1 MLGNVFNV
9 MTLINLINFIKELKM
24 RRPFFY
30 QSMMVILLTVAGLSA
45 QEAVITGTVT
55 GANNGDPL
63 PGANV
68 TIANT
73 NYGGATDING
83 NYSFSA
89 PASGETV
96 KLTVRFIGYYSQT
109 TNVVLNS
116 GNITQD
122 FVLNEDVL
130 EMDAVVV
137 TGLVDATPRVKSP
150 LSTGQVSG
158 EALERVP
165 ATSPASALY
174 GKVAGV
180 KVVQGGGQP
189 GDSPSILLRGPTSI
203 NASGRSQDPLYI
215 VDGVVIDPSVSGSPL
230 SDIPG
235 DDIESIEVVKGAAG
249 ASMYGA
255 RAANGVI
262 QIKTKRGNSLAQNQ
276 TKIRFRSE
284 FGTNDLPKTLAVNK
298 SHAYLQNSSGDFID
312 ADGNIIDPRA
322 VGRASDVFKKSD
334 GTPVSGIEF
343 YDNAYK
349 YVSTGEVG
357 DPKENLASGGFNQ
370 MRRFFNENDQNSQ
383 TVTISRNM
391 ENTNFSIGIGN
402 MNQSGVMSEISG
414 LSRQN
419 VRLNVDHQF
428 RNSLDLS
435 FTSLV
440 SQTERD
446 MIASTFGGL
455 YSITFMAPDADL
467 TKIDPSTGNL
477 YIRPDPNSVEE
488 NPLYFLRYNDRDDFR
503 RRVMSS
509 MSLRWSPI
517 EWASITGSLS
527 YDRSNQNYNSH
538 YPIGFI
544 DINGAGTNVDGRY
557 IKTTSFDQGI
567 NGDLRFMAV
576 RSFGDLTAKVTAS
589 SLYEQAKYDGF
600 DADGRDFAVGGVRN
614 LSNTAADDRYL
625 SSWQQE
631 VTGISNMAGVMLDYG
646 DKYIADFFFRKEGSS
661 LFGPDDRWHNYSR
674 FAVAYRIS
682 EEPFWFLPMFNEF
695 KLRLTSGTAGSRPRF
710 TARFETWDIS
720 GGVASKGNLGN
731 KSLIPEFQT
740 ETEMGFDA
748 TLLDRFSLSATYVSA
763 TTENQ
768 ILYVP
773 LAGYYGYGN
782 QWQNA
787 GTLDNESIEAEF
799 NAALVNSSN
808 FSWDV
813 GVTYYSQSKSVITKL
828 DIPAYRRGPFYI
840 KEGEPMGSM
849 WGAKWVTD
857 VSGLPSEATA
867 SEFDTNDDGYV
878 VWVGSGNSWKDGIS
892 KELWGTTSADGYKWG
907 IPIKELDDE
916 GSNFMKLGETLP
928 DFDLGISNT
937 LRFGGLEIYALID
950 GQVGGNIYANTNQW
964 GLRELKLGIVDQADK
979 AEGEKKPGLYYATL
993 YDVNATNSHFVEDG
1007 TFFKLR
1013 ELSVTY
1019 SLNRNQLSNILG
1031 GAISKVSVGVVGRN
1045 LITWT
1050 DYTGYDPEVGRAGD
1064 FDLGSAVIAR
1074 YDGFGYPNFRTISG
1088 VFEIEF

>member
-1 MLGNVFNV
+1 MNQTRFLS
-9 MTLINLINFIKELKM
+9 TLI
-24 RRPFFY
+24 
-30 QSMMVILLTVAGLSA
+30 VLLFAVTGLSA
-45 QEAVITGTVT
+45 QETVVSGTVT
-55 GANNGDPL
+55 GANTGDPL
-63 PGANV
+63 PGANI
-68 TIANT
+68 TITNT

-83 NYSFSA
+83 NYSFQV

-96 KLTVRFIGYYSQT
+96 ELEVRFIGYYST
-109 TNVVLNS
+109 TSNIALTS
-116 GNITQD
+116 GNVTQD
-122 FVLNEDVL
+122 FVLDEDVL
-130 EMDAVVV
+130 EMDAVVI
-137 TGLVDATPRVKSP
+137 TGLVDATPQVKSP
-150 LSTGQVSG
+150 LSTGKVSG

-203 NASGRSQDPLYI
+203 NAYGRSQDPLYI
-215 VDGVVIDPSVSGSPL
+215 IDGVVIDPSVSGSPL

-262 QIKTKRGNSLAQNQ
+262 QIRTKRGNALAQNQ

-298 SHAYLQNSSGDFID
+298 SHAYLQNSSGDFVD

-322 VGRASDVFKKSD
+322 IGRASDVFKKSD
-334 GTPVSGIEF
+334 GTSVSGIEF
-343 YDNAYK
+343 YDNEYK

-357 DPKENLASGGFNQ
+357 DPKESLSPGGYNQ
-370 MRRFFNENDQNSQ
+370 MRRFFSENDQNSQ

-391 ENTNFSIGIGN
+391 ENTNFSVGIGN

-419 VRLNVDHQF
+419 VRLNVDHKF
-428 RNSLDLS
+428 RNTLDVS
-435 FTSLV
+435 FTSLI

-509 MSLRWSPI
+509 MSLKWSPVS
-517 EWASITGSLS
+517 WANITGSLS
-527 YDRSNQNYNSH
+527 YDRSNQSYNSH

-557 IKTTSFDQGI
+557 IKTTAFDQGI
-567 NGDLRFMAV
+567 NGDVRFMAT
-576 RSFGDLTAKVTAS
+576 RTFGDLTAKLTAS

-631 VTGISNMAGVMLDYG
+631 VTGISNMGGVMLDYD

-731 KSLIPEFQT
+731 KALIPEFQT

-748 TLLDRFSLSATYVSA
+748 TLLDRFSLSATYVAA

-799 NAALVNSSN
+799 NAALVNTRS
-808 FSWDV
+808 FSWEL
-813 GVTYYSQSKSVITKL
+813 GVTYYSQMKSEITKL

-849 WGAKWVTD
+849 WGAKWVEN
-857 VSGLPSEATA
+857 VSDLPSEATA

-878 VWVGSGNSWKDGIS
+878 VWVGSGNGWKDGIS

-907 IPIKELDDE
+907 IPIKQLDDE

-928 DFDLGISNT
+928 DFDLGVSNT

-964 GLRELKLGIVDQADK
+964 GLRELKLGIVDQAGK

-993 YDVNATNSHFVEDG
+993 YDVNATNSHFVEEG

-1019 SLNRNQLSNILG
+1019 SLNRNQLGNVLG

>member
-1 MLGNVFNV
+1 MNQTRFLS
-9 MTLINLINFIKELKM
+9 TLI
-24 RRPFFY
+24 
-30 QSMMVILLTVAGLSA
+30 VLLFAVTGLSA
-45 QEAVITGTVT
+45 QETVVSGTVT
-55 GANNGDPL
+55 GANTGDPL

-68 TIANT
+68 TITNS

-83 NYSFSA
+83 NYSFQV
-89 PASGETV
+89 PASGATV
-96 KLTVRFIGYYSQT
+96 ELTVRFIGYYSQT
-109 TNVVLNS
+109 INVTLTS
-116 GNITQD
+116 GNVTQD
-122 FVLNEDVL
+122 FVLDEDVL
-130 EMDAVVV
+130 EMDAVVI
-137 TGLVDATPRVKSP
+137 TGLVDATPKVKSP

-215 VDGVVIDPSVSGSPL
+215 IDGVVIDPSVSGSPL

-262 QIKTKRGNSLAQNQ
+262 QIRTKRGNALAQNQ

-298 SHAYLQNSSGDFID
+298 SHAYLQNSSGDFVD

-322 VGRASDVFKKSD
+322 IGRASDVFKKSD
-334 GTPVSGIEF
+334 GTSVSGIEF
-343 YDNAYK
+343 YDNEYK

-357 DPKENLASGGFNQ
+357 DPKESLSPGGYNQ
-370 MRRFFNENDQNSQ
+370 MRRFFSENDQNSQ

-391 ENTNFSIGIGN
+391 ENTNFSVGIGN

-419 VRLNVDHQF
+419 VRLNVDHKF
-428 RNSLDLS
+428 RNTLDVS
-435 FTSLV
+435 FTSLI

-509 MSLRWSPI
+509 MSLKWSTVD
-517 EWASITGSLS
+517 WANITGSLS
-527 YDRSNQNYNSH
+527 YDRSNQSYNSH

-557 IKTTSFDQGI
+557 IKTTAFDQGI
-567 NGDLRFMAV
+567 NGDVRFMAT
-576 RSFGDLTAKVTAS
+576 RTFGDLTAKLTAS

-631 VTGISNMAGVMLDYG
+631 VTGISNMGGVMLDYD

-731 KSLIPEFQT
+731 KALIPEFQT

-748 TLLDRFSLSATYVSA
+748 TLLDRFSLSATYVAA

-799 NAALVNSSN
+799 NAALVNTRS
-808 FSWDV
+808 FSWEL
-813 GVTYYSQSKSVITKL
+813 GVTYYSQMKSEITKL

-849 WGAKWVTD
+849 WGAKWVEN
-857 VSGLPSEATA
+857 VSDLPSEATA

-878 VWVGSGNSWKDGIS
+878 VWVGSGNGWKDGIS

-907 IPIKELDDE
+907 IPIKQLDDE

-928 DFDLGISNT
+928 DFDLGVSNT

-964 GLRELKLGIVDQADK
+964 GLRELKLGIVDQAGK

-993 YDVNATNSHFVEDG
+993 YDVNATNSHFVEEG

-1019 SLNRNQLSNILG
+1019 SLNRNQLGNVLG

>member
-1 MLGNVFNV
+1 MNQTRFLS
-9 MTLINLINFIKELKM
+9 TLI
-24 RRPFFY
+24 
-30 QSMMVILLTVAGLSA
+30 VLLFAVTGLSA
-45 QEAVITGTVT
+45 QETVVSGTVT
-55 GANNGDPL
+55 GANTGDPL

-68 TIANT
+68 TITNS

-83 NYSFSA
+83 NYSFQV
-89 PASGETV
+89 PASGATV
-96 KLTVRFIGYYSQT
+96 ELTVRFIGYYSQT
-109 TNVVLNS
+109 INVTLTS
-116 GNITQD
+116 GNVTQD
-122 FVLNEDVL
+122 FVLDEDVL
-130 EMDAVVV
+130 EMDAVVI
-137 TGLVDATPRVKSP
+137 TGLVDATPKVKSP

-165 ATSPASALY
+165 ATSPAAALY
-174 GKVAGV
+174 GNVAGV

-215 VDGVVIDPSVSGSPL
+215 IDGVVIDPSVSGSPL

-262 QIKTKRGNSLAQNQ
+262 QIRTKRGNALAQNQ

-298 SHAYLQNSSGDFID
+298 SHAYLQNSSGDFVD

-322 VGRASDVFKKSD
+322 IGRASDVFKKSD
-334 GTPVSGIEF
+334 GTSVSGIEF
-343 YDNAYK
+343 YDNEYK

-357 DPKENLASGGFNQ
+357 DPKESLSPGGYNQ
-370 MRRFFNENDQNSQ
+370 MRRFFSENDQNSQ

-391 ENTNFSIGIGN
+391 ENTNFSVGIGN

-419 VRLNVDHQF
+419 VRLNVDHKF
-428 RNSLDLS
+428 RNTLDVS
-435 FTSLV
+435 FTSLI

-509 MSLRWSPI
+509 MSLKWSPVS
-517 EWASITGSLS
+517 WANITGSLS
-527 YDRSNQNYNSH
+527 YDRSNQSYNSH

-557 IKTTSFDQGI
+557 IKTTAFDQGI
-567 NGDLRFMAV
+567 NGDVRFMAT
-576 RSFGDLTAKVTAS
+576 RTFGDLTAKLTAS

-631 VTGISNMAGVMLDYG
+631 VTGISNMGGVMLDYD

-731 KSLIPEFQT
+731 KALIPEFQT

-748 TLLDRFSLSATYVSA
+748 TLLDRFSLSATYVAA

-799 NAALVNSSN
+799 NAALVNTRS
-808 FSWDV
+808 FSWEL
-813 GVTYYSQSKSVITKL
+813 GVTYYSQMKSEITKL

-849 WGAKWVTD
+849 WGAKWVEN
-857 VSGLPSEATA
+857 VSDLPSEATA

-878 VWVGSGNSWKDGIS
+878 VWVGSGNGWKDGIS

-907 IPIKELDDE
+907 IPIKQLDDE

-928 DFDLGISNT
+928 DFDLGVSNT

-964 GLRELKLGIVDQADK
+964 GLRELKLGIVDQAGK

-993 YDVNATNSHFVEDG
+993 YDVNATNSHFVEEG

-1019 SLNRNQLSNILG
+1019 SLNRNQLGNVLG

>member
-1 MLGNVFNV
+1 MNQTRFLS
-9 MTLINLINFIKELKM
+9 TLI
-24 RRPFFY
+24 
-30 QSMMVILLTVAGLSA
+30 VLLFAVTGLSA
-45 QEAVITGTVT
+45 QETVVSGTVT
-55 GANNGDPL
+55 GANTGDPL

-68 TIANT
+68 TITNS

-83 NYSFSA
+83 NYSFQV
-89 PASGETV
+89 PASGATV
-96 KLTVRFIGYYSQT
+96 ELTVRFIGYYSQT
-109 TNVVLNS
+109 INVTLTS
-116 GNITQD
+116 GNVTQD
-122 FVLNEDVL
+122 FVLDEDVL
-130 EMDAVVV
+130 EMDAIVI
-137 TGLVDATPRVKSP
+137 TGLVDATPKVKSP

-215 VDGVVIDPSVSGSPL
+215 IDGVVIDPSVSGSPL

-262 QIKTKRGNSLAQNQ
+262 QIRTKRGNALAQNQ

-298 SHAYLQNSSGDFID
+298 SHAYLQNSSGDFVD

-322 VGRASDVFKKSD
+322 IGRASDVFKKSD
-334 GTPVSGIEF
+334 GTSVSGIEF
-343 YDNAYK
+343 YDNEYK

-357 DPKENLASGGFNQ
+357 DPKESLSPGGYNQ
-370 MRRFFNENDQNSQ
+370 MRRFFSENDQNSQ

-391 ENTNFSIGIGN
+391 ENTNFSVGIGN

-419 VRLNVDHQF
+419 VRLNVDHKF
-428 RNSLDLS
+428 RNTLDVS
-435 FTSLV
+435 FTSLI

-509 MSLRWSPI
+509 MSLKWSPVS
-517 EWASITGSLS
+517 WANITGSLS
-527 YDRSNQNYNSH
+527 YDRSNQSYNSH

-557 IKTTSFDQGI
+557 IKTTAFDQGI
-567 NGDLRFMAV
+567 NGDVRFMAT
-576 RSFGDLTAKVTAS
+576 RTFGDLTAKLTAS

-631 VTGISNMAGVMLDYG
+631 VTGISNMGGVMLDYD

-731 KSLIPEFQT
+731 KALIPEFQT

-748 TLLDRFSLSATYVSA
+748 TLLDRFSLSATYVAA

-799 NAALVNSSN
+799 NAALVNTRS
-808 FSWDV
+808 FSWEL
-813 GVTYYSQSKSVITKL
+813 GVTYYSQMKSEITKL

-849 WGAKWVTD
+849 WGAKWVEN
-857 VSGLPSEATA
+857 VSDLPSEATA

-878 VWVGSGNSWKDGIS
+878 VWVGSGNGWKDGIS

-907 IPIKELDDE
+907 IPIKQLDDE

-928 DFDLGISNT
+928 DFDLGVSNT

-964 GLRELKLGIVDQADK
+964 GLRELKLGIVDQAGK

-993 YDVNATNSHFVEDG
+993 YDVNATNSHFVEEG

-1019 SLNRNQLSNILG
+1019 SLNRNQLGNVLG

>member
-1 MLGNVFNV
+1 MKQTRLLS
-9 MTLINLINFIKELKM
+9 TLI
-24 RRPFFY
+24 
-30 QSMMVILLTVAGLSA
+30 VLLFAVTGLSA
-45 QEAVITGTVT
+45 QETVVSGTVT
-55 GANNGDPL
+55 GANTGDPL

-68 TIANT
+68 TITNS

-83 NYSFSA
+83 NYSFQV
-89 PASGETV
+89 PASGATV
-96 KLTVRFIGYYSQT
+96 ELTVRFIGYYSQT
-109 TNVVLNS
+109 INVTLTS
-116 GNITQD
+116 GNVTQD
-122 FVLNEDVL
+122 FVLDEDVL
-130 EMDAVVV
+130 EMDAVVI
-137 TGLVDATPRVKSP
+137 TGLVDATPKVKSP

-215 VDGVVIDPSVSGSPL
+215 IDGVVIDPSVSGSPL

-262 QIKTKRGNSLAQNQ
+262 QIRTKRGNALAQNQ

-298 SHAYLQNSSGDFID
+298 SHAYLQNSSGDFVD

-322 VGRASDVFKKSD
+322 IGRASDVFKKSD
-334 GTPVSGIEF
+334 GTSVSGIEF
-343 YDNAYK
+343 YDNEYK

-357 DPKENLASGGFNQ
+357 DPKESLSPGGYNQ
-370 MRRFFNENDQNSQ
+370 MRRFFSENDQNSQ

-391 ENTNFSIGIGN
+391 ENTNFSVGIGN

-419 VRLNVDHQF
+419 VRLNVDHKF
-428 RNSLDLS
+428 RNTLDVA
-435 FTSLV
+435 FTSLI

-509 MSLRWSPI
+509 MSLKWSPVS
-517 EWASITGSLS
+517 WANITGSLS
-527 YDRSNQNYNSH
+527 YDRSNQSYNSH

-557 IKTTSFDQGI
+557 IKTTAFDQGI
-567 NGDLRFMAV
+567 NGDVRFMAT
-576 RSFGDLTAKVTAS
+576 RTFGDLTAKLTAS

-631 VTGISNMAGVMLDYG
+631 VTGISNMGGVMLDYD

-661 LFGPDDRWHNYSR
+661 LFGPDDRWHNYRR

-720 GGVASKGNLGN
+720 GGVASKGNLGY
-731 KSLIPEFQT
+731 KALIPEFQT

-748 TLLDRFSLSATYVSA
+748 TLLDRFSLSATYVAA

-799 NAALVNSSN
+799 NAALVNTRS
-808 FSWDV
+808 FSWEL
-813 GVTYYSQSKSVITKL
+813 GVTYYSQMKSEITKL

-849 WGAKWVTD
+849 WGAKWVEN
-857 VSGLPSEATA
+857 VSDLPSEATA

-878 VWVGSGNSWKDGIS
+878 VWVGSGNGWKDGIS

-907 IPIKELDDE
+907 IPIKQLDDE

-928 DFDLGISNT
+928 DFDLGVSNT

-950 GQVGGNIYANTNQW
+950 GQGCGNIYANTNQW
-964 GLRELKLGIVDQADK
+964 GLRELKLGIVDQAGK
-979 AEGEKKPGLYYATL
+979 AEGENKPGLYYATL
-993 YDVNATNSHFVEDG
+993 YDVNATNSHFVEEG

-1019 SLNRNQLSNILG
+1019 SLNRNQLGNVLG
-1031 GAISKVSVGVVGRN
+1031 GAISKVSVGVVGRI

-1064 FDLGSAVIAR
+1064 FDLGAAVIAR

>member
-1 MLGNVFNV
+1 MNQTRFLS
-9 MTLINLINFIKELKM
+9 TLI
-24 RRPFFY
+24 
-30 QSMMVILLTVAGLSA
+30 VLLFAVTGLSA
-45 QEAVITGTVT
+45 QETVVSGTVT
-55 GANNGDPL
+55 GANTGDPL

-68 TIANT
+68 TITNS

-83 NYSFSA
+83 NYSFQV
-89 PASGETV
+89 PASGATV
-96 KLTVRFIGYYSQT
+96 ELTVRFIGYYSQT
-109 TNVVLNS
+109 INVTLTS
-116 GNITQD
+116 GNVTQD
-122 FVLNEDVL
+122 FVLDEDVL
-130 EMDAVVV
+130 EMDAVVI
-137 TGLVDATPRVKSP
+137 TGLVDATPKVKSP

-215 VDGVVIDPSVSGSPL
+215 IDGVVIDPSVSGSPL

-262 QIKTKRGNSLAQNQ
+262 QIRTKRGNALAQNQ

-298 SHAYLQNSSGDFID
+298 SHAYLQNSSGDFVD

-322 VGRASDVFKKSD
+322 IGRASDVFKKSD
-334 GTPVSGIEF
+334 GTSVSGIEF
-343 YDNAYK
+343 YDNEYK

-357 DPKENLASGGFNQ
+357 DPKESLSPGGYNQ
-370 MRRFFNENDQNSQ
+370 MRRFFSENDQNSQ

-391 ENTNFSIGIGN
+391 ENTNFSVGIGN

-419 VRLNVDHQF
+419 VRLNVDHKF
-428 RNSLDLS
+428 RNTLDVS
-435 FTSLV
+435 FTSLI

-509 MSLRWSPI
+509 MSLKWSPVS
-517 EWASITGSLS
+517 WANITGSLS
-527 YDRSNQNYNSH
+527 YDRSNQSYNSH

-557 IKTTSFDQGI
+557 IKTTAFDQGI
-567 NGDLRFMAV
+567 NGDLRFMAT
-576 RSFGDLTAKVTAS
+576 RTFGDLTAKLTAS

-631 VTGISNMAGVMLDYG
+631 VTGISNMGGVMLDYD

-731 KSLIPEFQT
+731 KALIPEFQT

-748 TLLDRFSLSATYVSA
+748 TLLDRFSLSATYVAA

-799 NAALVNSSN
+799 NAALVNTRS
-808 FSWDV
+808 FSWEL
-813 GVTYYSQSKSVITKL
+813 GVTYYSQMKSEITKL

-849 WGAKWVTD
+849 WGAKWVEN
-857 VSGLPSEATA
+857 VSDLPSEATA

-878 VWVGSGNSWKDGIS
+878 VWVGSGNGWKDGIS

-907 IPIKELDDE
+907 IPIKQLDDE

-928 DFDLGISNT
+928 DFDLGVSNT

-964 GLRELKLGIVDQADK
+964 GLRELKLGIVDQAGK

-993 YDVNATNSHFVEDG
+993 YDVNATNSHFVEEG

-1019 SLNRNQLSNILG
+1019 SLNRNQLGNVLG

>member
-1 MLGNVFNV
+1 MSIV
-9 MTLINLINFIKELKM
+9 NFIKELEM
-24 RRPFFY
+24 NQTRFL
-30 QSMMVILLTVAGLSA
+30 STLIVLLFAVTGLSA
-45 QEAVITGTVT
+45 QETVVSGTVT
-55 GANNGDPL
+55 GANTGDPL

-68 TIANT
+68 TITNS

-83 NYSFSA
+83 NYSFQV
-89 PASGETV
+89 PASGATV
-96 KLTVRFIGYYSQT
+96 ELTVRFIGYYSQT
-109 TNVVLNS
+109 INVTLTS
-116 GNITQD
+116 GNVTQD
-122 FVLNEDVL
+122 FVLDEDVL
-130 EMDAVVV
+130 EMDAIVI
-137 TGLVDATPRVKSP
+137 TGLVDATPKVKSP
-150 LSTGQVSG
+150 LSTGQVSS

-215 VDGVVIDPSVSGSPL
+215 IDGVVIDPSVSGSPL

-262 QIKTKRGNSLAQNQ
+262 QIRTKRGNALAQNQ

-298 SHAYLQNSSGDFID
+298 SHAYLQNSSGDFVD

-322 VGRASDVFKKSD
+322 IGRASDVFKKSD
-334 GTPVSGIEF
+334 GTSVSGIEF
-343 YDNAYK
+343 YDNEYK

-357 DPKENLASGGFNQ
+357 DPKESLSPGGYNQ
-370 MRRFFNENDQNSQ
+370 MRRFFSENDQNSQ

-391 ENTNFSIGIGN
+391 ENTNFSVGIGN

-419 VRLNVDHQF
+419 VRLNVDHKF
-428 RNSLDLS
+428 RNTLDVS
-435 FTSLV
+435 FTSLI

-509 MSLRWSPI
+509 MSLKWSPVS
-517 EWASITGSLS
+517 WANITGSLS
-527 YDRSNQNYNSH
+527 YDRSNQSYNSH

-557 IKTTSFDQGI
+557 IKTTAFDQGI
-567 NGDLRFMAV
+567 NGDLRFMAT
-576 RSFGDLTAKVTAS
+576 RTFGDLTAKLTAS

-631 VTGISNMAGVMLDYG
+631 VTGISNMGGVMLDYD

-731 KSLIPEFQT
+731 KALIPEFQT

-748 TLLDRFSLSATYVSA
+748 TLLDRFSLSATYVAA

-799 NAALVNSSN
+799 NAALVNTRS
-808 FSWDV
+808 FSWEL
-813 GVTYYSQSKSVITKL
+813 GVTYYSQMKSEITKL

-849 WGAKWVTD
+849 WGAKWVEN
-857 VSGLPSEATA
+857 VSDLPSEATA

-878 VWVGSGNSWKDGIS
+878 VWVGSGNGWKDGIS

-907 IPIKELDDE
+907 IPIKQLDDE

-928 DFDLGISNT
+928 DFDLGVSNT

-964 GLRELKLGIVDQADK
+964 GLRELKLGIVDQAGK

-993 YDVNATNSHFVEDG
+993 YDVNATNSHFVEEG

-1019 SLNRNQLSNILG
+1019 SLNRNQLGNVLG

>member
-1 MLGNVFNV
+1 MNQTRFLS
-9 MTLINLINFIKELKM
+9 TLI
-24 RRPFFY
+24 
-30 QSMMVILLTVAGLSA
+30 VLLFAVTGLSA
-45 QEAVITGTVT
+45 QETVVSGTVT
-55 GANNGDPL
+55 GANTGDPL

-68 TIANT
+68 TITNS

-83 NYSFSA
+83 NYSFQV
-89 PASGETV
+89 PASGATV
-96 KLTVRFIGYYSQT
+96 ELTVRFIGYYSQT
-109 TNVVLNS
+109 INVTLTS
-116 GNITQD
+116 GNVTQD
-122 FVLNEDVL
+122 FVLDEDVL
-130 EMDAVVV
+130 EMDAVVI
-137 TGLVDATPRVKSP
+137 TGLVDATPKVKSP

-215 VDGVVIDPSVSGSPL
+215 IDGVVIDPSVSGSPL

-262 QIKTKRGNSLAQNQ
+262 QIRTKRGNALAQNQ

-298 SHAYLQNSSGDFID
+298 SHAYLQNSSGDFVD

-322 VGRASDVFKKSD
+322 IGRASDVFKKSD
-334 GTPVSGIEF
+334 GTSVSGIEF
-343 YDNAYK
+343 YDNEYK

-357 DPKENLASGGFNQ
+357 DPKESLSPGGYNQ
-370 MRRFFNENDQNSQ
+370 MRRFFSENDQNSQ

-391 ENTNFSIGIGN
+391 ENTNFSVGIGN

-419 VRLNVDHQF
+419 VRLNVDHKF
-428 RNSLDLS
+428 RNTLDVS
-435 FTSLV
+435 FTSLI

-509 MSLRWSPI
+509 MSLKWSPVS
-517 EWASITGSLS
+517 WANITGSLS
-527 YDRSNQNYNSH
+527 YDRSNQSYNSH

-557 IKTTSFDQGI
+557 IKTTAFDQGI
-567 NGDLRFMAV
+567 NGDVRFMAT
-576 RSFGDLTAKVTAS
+576 RTFGDLTAKLTAS

-631 VTGISNMAGVMLDYG
+631 VTGISNMGGVMLDYD

-731 KSLIPEFQT
+731 KALIPEFQT

-748 TLLDRFSLSATYVSA
+748 TLLDRFSLSATYVAA

-799 NAALVNSSN
+799 NAALVNTRS
-808 FSWDV
+808 FSWEL
-813 GVTYYSQSKSVITKL
+813 GVTYYSQMKSEITKL

-849 WGAKWVTD
+849 WGAKWVEN
-857 VSGLPSEATA
+857 VSDLPSEATA

-878 VWVGSGNSWKDGIS
+878 VWVGSGNGWKDGIS

-907 IPIKELDDE
+907 IPIKQLDDE

-928 DFDLGISNT
+928 DFDLGVSNT

-964 GLRELKLGIVDQADK
+964 GLRELKLGIVDQAGK

-993 YDVNATNSHFVEDG
+993 YDVNATNSHFVEEG

-1019 SLNRNQLSNILG
+1019 SLNRIQLCNVLG

>member
-1 MLGNVFNV
+1 MKQTRLLS
-9 MTLINLINFIKELKM
+9 TLI
-24 RRPFFY
+24 
-30 QSMMVILLTVAGLSA
+30 VLLFAVTGLSA
-45 QEAVITGTVT
+45 QETVVSGTVT
-55 GANNGDPL
+55 GANTGDPL

-68 TIANT
+68 TITNS

-83 NYSFSA
+83 NYSFQV
-89 PASGETV
+89 PASGATV
-96 KLTVRFIGYYSQT
+96 ELTVRFIGYYSQT
-109 TNVVLNS
+109 INVTLTS
-116 GNITQD
+116 GNVTQD
-122 FVLNEDVL
+122 FVLDEDVL
-130 EMDAVVV
+130 EMDAVVI
-137 TGLVDATPRVKSP
+137 TGLVDATPKVKSP

-215 VDGVVIDPSVSGSPL
+215 IDGVVIDPSVSGSPL

-262 QIKTKRGNSLAQNQ
+262 QIRTKRGNALAQNQ

-298 SHAYLQNSSGDFID
+298 SHAYLQNSSGDFVD

-322 VGRASDVFKKSD
+322 IGRASDVFKKSD
-334 GTPVSGIEF
+334 GTSVSGIEF
-343 YDNAYK
+343 YDNEYK

-357 DPKENLASGGFNQ
+357 DPKESLSPGGYNQ
-370 MRRFFNENDQNSQ
+370 MRRFFSENDQNSQ

-391 ENTNFSIGIGN
+391 ENTNFSVGIGN

-419 VRLNVDHQF
+419 VRLNVDHKF
-428 RNSLDLS
+428 RNTLDVS
-435 FTSLV
+435 FTSLI

-509 MSLRWSPI
+509 MSLKWSPVD
-517 EWASITGSLS
+517 WANITGSLS
-527 YDRSNQNYNSH
+527 YDRSNQSYNSH

-557 IKTTSFDQGI
+557 IKTTAFDQGI
-567 NGDLRFMAV
+567 NGDLRFMAT
-576 RSFGDLTAKVTAS
+576 RTFGDLTAKLTAS

-631 VTGISNMAGVMLDYG
+631 VTGISNMGGVMLDYD

-731 KSLIPEFQT
+731 KALIPEFQT

-748 TLLDRFSLSATYVSA
+748 TLLDRFSLSATYVAA

-799 NAALVNSSN
+799 NAALVNTRS
-808 FSWDV
+808 FSWEL
-813 GVTYYSQSKSVITKL
+813 GVTYYSQMKSEITKL

-849 WGAKWVTD
+849 WGAKWVEN
-857 VSGLPSEATA
+857 VSDLPSEATA

-878 VWVGSGNSWKDGIS
+878 VWVGSGNGWKDGIS

-907 IPIKELDDE
+907 IPIKQLDDE

-928 DFDLGISNT
+928 DFDLGVSNT

-964 GLRELKLGIVDQADK
+964 GLRELKLGIVDQAGK

-993 YDVNATNSHFVEDG
+993 YDVNATNSHFVEEG

-1019 SLNRNQLSNILG
+1019 SLNRNQLGNVLG

>member
-1 MLGNVFNV
+1 MSIV
-9 MTLINLINFIKELKM
+9 NFIKELEM
-24 RRPFFY
+24 NQTRFL
-30 QSMMVILLTVAGLSA
+30 STLIVLLFAVTGLSA
-45 QEAVITGTVT
+45 QETVVSGTVT
-55 GANNGDPL
+55 GANTGDPL

-68 TIANT
+68 TITNS

-83 NYSFSA
+83 NYSFQV
-89 PASGETV
+89 PASGATV
-96 KLTVRFIGYYSQT
+96 ELTVRFIGYYSQT
-109 TNVVLNS
+109 INVTLTS
-116 GNITQD
+116 GNVTQD
-122 FVLNEDVL
+122 FVLDEDVL
-130 EMDAVVV
+130 EMDAVVI
-137 TGLVDATPRVKSP
+137 TGLVDATPKVKSP

-215 VDGVVIDPSVSGSPL
+215 IDGVVIDPSVSGSPL

-262 QIKTKRGNSLAQNQ
+262 QIRTKRGNALAQNQ

-298 SHAYLQNSSGDFID
+298 SHAYLQNSSGDFVD

-322 VGRASDVFKKSD
+322 IGRASDVFKKSD
-334 GTPVSGIEF
+334 GTSVSGIEF
-343 YDNAYK
+343 YDNEYK

-357 DPKENLASGGFNQ
+357 DPKESLSPGGYNQ
-370 MRRFFNENDQNSQ
+370 MRRFFSENDQNSQ

-391 ENTNFSIGIGN
+391 ENTNFSVGIGN

-419 VRLNVDHQF
+419 VRLNVDHKF
-428 RNSLDLS
+428 RNTLDVS
-435 FTSLV
+435 FTSLI

-509 MSLRWSPI
+509 MSLKWSPVS
-517 EWASITGSLS
+517 WANITGSLS
-527 YDRSNQNYNSH
+527 YDRSNQSYNSH

-557 IKTTSFDQGI
+557 IKTTAFDQGI
-567 NGDLRFMAV
+567 NGDVRFMAT
-576 RSFGDLTAKVTAS
+576 RTFGDLTAKLTAS

-631 VTGISNMAGVMLDYG
+631 VTGISNMGGVMLDYD

-731 KSLIPEFQT
+731 KALIPEFQT

-748 TLLDRFSLSATYVSA
+748 TLLDRFSLSATYVAA

-799 NAALVNSSN
+799 NAALVNTRS
-808 FSWDV
+808 FSWEL
-813 GVTYYSQSKSVITKL
+813 GVTYYSQMKSEITKL

-849 WGAKWVTD
+849 WGAKWVEN
-857 VSGLPSEATA
+857 VSDLPSEATA

-878 VWVGSGNSWKDGIS
+878 VWVGSGNGWKDGIS

-907 IPIKELDDE
+907 IPIKQLDDE

-928 DFDLGISNT
+928 DFDLGVSNT

-964 GLRELKLGIVDQADK
+964 GLRELKLGIVDQAGK

-993 YDVNATNSHFVEDG
+993 YDVNATNSHFVEEG

-1019 SLNRNQLSNILG
+1019 SLNRNQLGNVLG

>member
-1 MLGNVFNV
+1 MNQTRFLS
-9 MTLINLINFIKELKM
+9 TLI
-24 RRPFFY
+24 
-30 QSMMVILLTVAGLSA
+30 VLLFAVTGLSA
-45 QEAVITGTVT
+45 QETVVSGTVT
-55 GANNGDPL
+55 GANTGDPL

-68 TIANT
+68 TITNS

-83 NYSFSA
+83 NYSFQV
-89 PASGETV
+89 PASGATV
-96 KLTVRFIGYYSQT
+96 ELTVRFIGYYSQT
-109 TNVVLNS
+109 INVTLTS
-116 GNITQD
+116 GNVTQD
-122 FVLNEDVL
+122 FVLDEDVL
-130 EMDAVVV
+130 EMDAVLI
-137 TGLVDATPRVKSP
+137 TGLVDATPKVKSP

-215 VDGVVIDPSVSGSPL
+215 IDGVVIDPSVSGSPL

-235 DDIESIEVVKGAAG
+235 DDIESIEGVKGAAG

-262 QIKTKRGNSLAQNQ
+262 QIRTKRGNALAQNQ

-298 SHAYLQNSSGDFID
+298 SHAYLQNSSGDFVD

-322 VGRASDVFKKSD
+322 IGRASDVFKKSD
-334 GTPVSGIEF
+334 GTSVSGIEF
-343 YDNAYK
+343 YDNEYK

-357 DPKENLASGGFNQ
+357 DPKESLSPGGYNQ
-370 MRRFFNENDQNSQ
+370 MRRFFSENDQNSQ

-391 ENTNFSIGIGN
+391 ENTNFSVGIGN

-419 VRLNVDHQF
+419 VRLNVDHKF
-428 RNSLDLS
+428 RNTLDVS
-435 FTSLV
+435 FTSLI

-509 MSLRWSPI
+509 MSLKWSPVS
-517 EWASITGSLS
+517 WANITGSLS
-527 YDRSNQNYNSH
+527 YDRSNQSYNSH

-557 IKTTSFDQGI
+557 IKTTAFDQGI
-567 NGDLRFMAV
+567 NGDVRFMAT
-576 RSFGDLTAKVTAS
+576 RTFGDLTAKLTAS

-631 VTGISNMAGVMLDYG
+631 VTGISNMGGVMLDYD

-731 KSLIPEFQT
+731 KALIPEFQT

-748 TLLDRFSLSATYVSA
+748 TLLDRFSLSATYVAA

-799 NAALVNSSN
+799 NAALVNTRS
-808 FSWDV
+808 FSWEL
-813 GVTYYSQSKSVITKL
+813 GVTYYSQMKSEITKL

-849 WGAKWVTD
+849 WGAKWVEN
-857 VSGLPSEATA
+857 VSDLPSEATA

-878 VWVGSGNSWKDGIS
+878 VWVGSGNGWKDGIS

-907 IPIKELDDE
+907 IPIKQLDDE

-928 DFDLGISNT
+928 DFDLGVSNT

-964 GLRELKLGIVDQADK
+964 GLRELKLGIVDQAGK

-993 YDVNATNSHFVEDG
+993 YDVNATNSHFVEEG

-1019 SLNRNQLSNILG
+1019 SLNRNQLANVLG

>member
-1 MLGNVFNV
+1 
-9 MTLINLINFIKELKM
+9 
-24 RRPFFY
+24 
-30 QSMMVILLTVAGLSA
+30 
-45 QEAVITGTVT
+45 
-55 GANNGDPL
+55 
-63 PGANV
+63 
-68 TIANT
+68 
-73 NYGGATDING
+73 
-83 NYSFSA
+83 
-89 PASGETV
+89 
-96 KLTVRFIGYYSQT
+96 
-109 TNVVLNS
+109 
-116 GNITQD
+116 
-122 FVLNEDVL
+122 
-130 EMDAVVV
+130 
-137 TGLVDATPRVKSP
+137 VKSP
-150 LSTGQVSG
+150 LSTGKVSG
-158 EALERVP
+158 EALDRVP

-174 GKVAGV
+174 GKIAGV

-215 VDGVVIDPSVSGSPL
+215 IDGVVIDPSVSGSPL

-262 QIKTKRGNSLAQNQ
+262 QIRTKRGNALAQNQ

-298 SHAYLQNSSGDFID
+298 SHAYLQNSSGDFVD

-334 GTPVSGIEF
+334 GTSVSGIEF
-343 YDNAYK
+343 YDNEYK

-357 DPKENLASGGFNQ
+357 DPKESLSAGGYNQ
-370 MRRFFNENDQNSQ
+370 MRRFFSENDQNSQ

-391 ENTNFSIGIGN
+391 ENTNFSVGIGN
-402 MNQSGVMSEISG
+402 MKQSGVMSEISG

-419 VRLNVDHQF
+419 VRLNVDHKF
-428 RNSLDLS
+428 RNTLDVS
-435 FTSLV
+435 FTSLI

-509 MSLRWSPI
+509 MSLKWSPVD
-517 EWASITGSLS
+517 WANITGSLS
-527 YDRSNQNYNSH
+527 YDRSNQSYNSY
-538 YPIGFI
+538 YPDGFI

-557 IKTTSFDQGI
+557 IKTTAFDQGI
-567 NGDLRFMAV
+567 NGDLRFMAT
-576 RSFGDLTAKVTAS
+576 RTFGDLTAKLTAS

-631 VTGISNMAGVMLDYG
+631 VTGISNMGGVMLDYD

-731 KSLIPEFQT
+731 KALIPEFQT
-740 ETEMGFDA
+740 ETEMGIDA
-748 TLLDRFSLSATYVSA
+748 TLLDRFSLSATYVAA

-799 NAALVNSSN
+799 NAALVNTSS
-808 FSWDV
+808 FSWNV
-813 GVTYYSQSKSVITKL
+813 GITYYSQSKSEITKL

-849 WGAKWVTD
+849 WGAKWVEN
-857 VSGLPSEATA
+857 VSDLPSEATA

-878 VWVGSGNSWKDGIS
+878 VWVGSGNGWKDGIS

-907 IPIKELDDE
+907 IPIKQLDDE

-937 LRFGGLEIYALID
+937 LQFGGLEIYALID

-964 GLRELKLGIVDQADK
+964 GLRELKLGIVDQAGK

-993 YDVNATNSHFVEDG
+993 YDVNATNSHFVEEG

-1019 SLNRNQLSNILG
+1019 SLNRNQLGNVLG

>member
-1 MLGNVFNV
+1 MNQTRFLS
-9 MTLINLINFIKELKM
+9 TLI
-24 RRPFFY
+24 
-30 QSMMVILLTVAGLSA
+30 VLLFAVTGLSA
-45 QEAVITGTVT
+45 QETVVSGTVT
-55 GANNGDPL
+55 GANTGDPL

-68 TIANT
+68 TITNS

-83 NYSFSA
+83 NYSFQV
-89 PASGETV
+89 PASGATV
-96 KLTVRFIGYYSQT
+96 ELTVRFIGYYSQT
-109 TNVVLNS
+109 INVTLTS
-116 GNITQD
+116 GNVTQD
-122 FVLNEDVL
+122 FVLDEDVL
-130 EMDAVVV
+130 EMDAVVI
-137 TGLVDATPRVKSP
+137 TGLVDATPKVKSP

-215 VDGVVIDPSVSGSPL
+215 IDGVVIDPSVSGSPL

-262 QIKTKRGNSLAQNQ
+262 QIRTKRGNALAQNQ

-298 SHAYLQNSSGDFID
+298 SHAYLQNSSGDFVD

-322 VGRASDVFKKSD
+322 IGRASDVFKKSD
-334 GTPVSGIEF
+334 GTSVSGIEF
-343 YDNAYK
+343 YDNEYK

-357 DPKENLASGGFNQ
+357 DPKESLSPGGYNQ
-370 MRRFFNENDQNSQ
+370 MRRFFSENDQNSQ

-391 ENTNFSIGIGN
+391 ENTNFSVGIGN

-419 VRLNVDHQF
+419 VRLNVDHKF
-428 RNSLDLS
+428 RNTLDVS
-435 FTSLV
+435 FTSLI

-509 MSLRWSPI
+509 MSLKWSPVS
-517 EWASITGSLS
+517 WANITGSLS
-527 YDRSNQNYNSH
+527 YDRSNQSYNSH

-557 IKTTSFDQGI
+557 IKTTAFDQGI
-567 NGDLRFMAV
+567 NGDVRFMAT
-576 RSFGDLTAKVTAS
+576 RTFGDLTAKLTAS

-631 VTGISNMAGVMLDYG
+631 VTGISNMGGVMLDYD

-731 KSLIPEFQT
+731 KALIPEFQT

-748 TLLDRFSLSATYVSA
+748 TLLDRFSLSATYVAA

-799 NAALVNSSN
+799 NAALVNTRS
-808 FSWDV
+808 FSWEL
-813 GVTYYSQSKSVITKL
+813 GVTYYSQMKSEITKL

-849 WGAKWVTD
+849 WGAKWVEN
-857 VSGLPSEATA
+857 VSDLPSEATA

-878 VWVGSGNSWKDGIS
+878 VWVGSGNGWKDGIS

-907 IPIKELDDE
+907 IPIKQLDDE

-928 DFDLGISNT
+928 DFDLGVSNT

-964 GLRELKLGIVDQADK
+964 GLRELKLGIVDQAGK

-993 YDVNATNSHFVEDG
+993 YDVNATNSHFVEEG

-1019 SLNRNQLSNILG
+1019 SLNRNQLGNVLG

>member
-1 MLGNVFNV
+1 MNQTRFLS
-9 MTLINLINFIKELKM
+9 TLI
-24 RRPFFY
+24 
-30 QSMMVILLTVAGLSA
+30 VLLFAVTGLSA
-45 QEAVITGTVT
+45 QETVVSGTVT
-55 GANNGDPL
+55 GANTGDPL

-68 TIANT
+68 TITNS

-83 NYSFSA
+83 NYSFQV
-89 PASGETV
+89 PASGATV
-96 KLTVRFIGYYSQT
+96 ELTVRFIGYYSQT
-109 TNVVLNS
+109 INVTLTS
-116 GNITQD
+116 GNVTQD
-122 FVLNEDVL
+122 FVLDEDVL
-130 EMDAVVV
+130 EMDAVLI
-137 TGLVDATPRVKSP
+137 TGLVDATPKVKSP

-215 VDGVVIDPSVSGSPL
+215 IDGVVIDPSVSGSPL

-262 QIKTKRGNSLAQNQ
+262 QIRTKRGNALAQNQ

-298 SHAYLQNSSGDFID
+298 SHAYLQNSSGDFVD

-322 VGRASDVFKKSD
+322 IGRASDVFKKSD
-334 GTPVSGIEF
+334 GTSVSGIEF
-343 YDNAYK
+343 YDNEYK

-357 DPKENLASGGFNQ
+357 DPKESLSPGGYNQ
-370 MRRFFNENDQNSQ
+370 MRRFFSENDQNSQ

-391 ENTNFSIGIGN
+391 ENTNFSVGIGN

-414 LSRQN
+414 LSRQS
-419 VRLNVDHQF
+419 VRLNVDHKF
-428 RNSLDLS
+428 RNTLDVS
-435 FTSLV
+435 FTSLI

-509 MSLRWSPI
+509 MSLKWSPVD
-517 EWASITGSLS
+517 WANITGSLS
-527 YDRSNQNYNSH
+527 YDRSNQSYNSH

-557 IKTTSFDQGI
+557 IKTTAFDQGI
-567 NGDLRFMAV
+567 NGDVRFMAT
-576 RSFGDLTAKVTAS
+576 RTFGDLTAKLTAS

-631 VTGISNMAGVMLDYG
+631 VTGISNMGGVMLDYD

-731 KSLIPEFQT
+731 KALIPEFQT

-748 TLLDRFSLSATYVSA
+748 TLLDRFSLSATYVAA

-799 NAALVNSSN
+799 NAALVNTRS
-808 FSWDV
+808 FSWEL
-813 GVTYYSQSKSVITKL
+813 GVTYYSQMKSEITKL

-849 WGAKWVTD
+849 WGAKWVEN
-857 VSGLPSEATA
+857 VSDLPSEATA

-878 VWVGSGNSWKDGIS
+878 VWVGSGNGWKDGIS

-907 IPIKELDDE
+907 IPIKQLDDE

-928 DFDLGISNT
+928 DFDLVAWKFMHLLMARLVAI
-937 LRFGGLEIYALID
+937 FMPILI
-950 GQVGGNIYANTNQW
+950 N
-964 GLRELKLGIVDQADK
+964 
-979 AEGEKKPGLYYATL
+979 
-993 YDVNATNSHFVEDG
+993 
-1007 TFFKLR
+1007 
-1013 ELSVTY
+1013 
-1019 SLNRNQLSNILG
+1019 
-1031 GAISKVSVGVVGRN
+1031 GVYEN
-1045 LITWT
+1045 
-1050 DYTGYDPEVGRAGD
+1050 
-1064 FDLGSAVIAR
+1064 
-1074 YDGFGYPNFRTISG
+1074 
-1088 VFEIEF
+1088 

>member
-1 MLGNVFNV
+1 MKQTRFLS
-9 MTLINLINFIKELKM
+9 TLIVF
-24 RRPFFY
+24 
-30 QSMMVILLTVAGLSA
+30 LLSVAGLSA
-45 QEAVITGTVT
+45 QEAVISGTIT
-55 GANNGDPL
+55 DATTGDPL

-68 TIANT
+68 TITNT

-89 PASGETV
+89 PASGQEAEV
-96 KLTVRFIGYYSQT
+96 LTRFIGYYSKT
-109 TNVVLNS
+109 ANITLTA
-116 GNITQD
+116 GAITQD
-122 FVLNEDVL
+122 FALDEDVL
-130 EMDAVVV
+130 EMDEIVI
-137 TGLVDATPRVKSP
+137 TGLVDATPKVKSP
-150 LSTGQVSG
+150 LSTGKVSG
-158 EALERVP
+158 EALDRVP

-174 GKVAGV
+174 GKIAGV

-215 VDGVVIDPSVSGSPL
+215 IDGVVIDPSVSGSPL

-262 QIKTKRGNSLAQNQ
+262 QIRTKRGNALAQNQ

-298 SHAYLQNSSGDFID
+298 SHAYLQNSSGDFVD

-334 GTPVSGIEF
+334 GTSVSGIEF
-343 YDNAYK
+343 YDNEYK

-357 DPKENLASGGFNQ
+357 DPKESLSAGGYNQ
-370 MRRFFNENDQNSQ
+370 MRRFFSENDQNSQ

-391 ENTNFSIGIGN
+391 ENTNFSVGIGN

-419 VRLNVDHQF
+419 VRLNVDHKF
-428 RNSLDLS
+428 RNTLDVS
-435 FTSLV
+435 FTSLI

-509 MSLRWSPI
+509 MSLKWSPVD
-517 EWASITGSLS
+517 WANITGSLS
-527 YDRSNQNYNSH
+527 YDRSNQSYNSH

-557 IKTTSFDQGI
+557 IKTTAFDQGI
-567 NGDLRFMAV
+567 NGDLRFMAT
-576 RSFGDLTAKVTAS
+576 RTFGDLTAKLTAS

-631 VTGISNMAGVMLDYG
+631 VTGISNMGGVMLDYD

-731 KSLIPEFQT
+731 KALIPEFQT
-740 ETEMGFDA
+740 ETEMGIDA
-748 TLLDRFSLSATYVSA
+748 TLLDRFSLSATYVAA

-799 NAALVNSSN
+799 NAALVNTSS
-808 FSWDV
+808 FSWNV
-813 GVTYYSQSKSVITKL
+813 GITYYSQSKSEITKL

-849 WGAKWVTD
+849 WGAKWVEN
-857 VSGLPSEATA
+857 VSDLPSEATA

-878 VWVGSGNSWKDGIS
+878 VWVGSGNGWKDGIS

-907 IPIKELDDE
+907 IPIKQLDDE

-937 LRFGGLEIYALID
+937 LQFGGLEIYALID

-964 GLRELKLGIVDQADK
+964 GLRELKLGIVDQAGK

-993 YDVNATNSHFVEDG
+993 YDVNATNSHFVEEG

-1019 SLNRNQLSNILG
+1019 SLNRNQLGNVLG

>member
-1 MLGNVFNV
+1 MNQTRFLS
-9 MTLINLINFIKELKM
+9 TLI
-24 RRPFFY
+24 
-30 QSMMVILLTVAGLSA
+30 VLLFAVTGLSA
-45 QEAVITGTVT
+45 QETVVSGTVT
-55 GANNGDPL
+55 GANTGDPL

-68 TIANT
+68 TITNS

-83 NYSFSA
+83 NYSFQV
-89 PASGETV
+89 PASGATV
-96 KLTVRFIGYYSQT
+96 ELTVRFIGYYSQT
-109 TNVVLNS
+109 INVTLTS
-116 GNITQD
+116 GNVTQD
-122 FVLNEDVL
+122 FVLDEDVL
-130 EMDAVVV
+130 EMDAVVI
-137 TGLVDATPRVKSP
+137 TGLVDATPKVKSP

-189 GDSPSILLRGPTSI
+189 GASPSILLRGPTSI

-215 VDGVVIDPSVSGSPL
+215 IDGVVIDPSVSGSPL

-262 QIKTKRGNSLAQNQ
+262 QIRTKRGNALAQNQ

-298 SHAYLQNSSGDFID
+298 SHAYLQNSSGDFVD

-322 VGRASDVFKKSD
+322 IGRASDVFKKSD
-334 GTPVSGIEF
+334 GTSVSGIEF
-343 YDNAYK
+343 YDNEYK

-357 DPKENLASGGFNQ
+357 DPKESLSPGGYNQ
-370 MRRFFNENDQNSQ
+370 MRRFFSENDQNSQ

-391 ENTNFSIGIGN
+391 ENTNFSVGIGN

-419 VRLNVDHQF
+419 VRLNVDHKF
-428 RNSLDLS
+428 RNTLDVS
-435 FTSLV
+435 FTSLI

-509 MSLRWSPI
+509 MSLKWSPVS
-517 EWASITGSLS
+517 WANITGSLS
-527 YDRSNQNYNSH
+527 YDRSNQSYNSH

-557 IKTTSFDQGI
+557 IKTTAFDQGI
-567 NGDLRFMAV
+567 NGDVRFMAT
-576 RSFGDLTAKVTAS
+576 RTFGDLTAKLTAS

-631 VTGISNMAGVMLDYG
+631 VTGISNMGGVMLDYD

-731 KSLIPEFQT
+731 KALIPEFQT

-748 TLLDRFSLSATYVSA
+748 TLLDRFSLSATYVAA

-799 NAALVNSSN
+799 NAALVNTRS
-808 FSWDV
+808 FSWEL
-813 GVTYYSQSKSVITKL
+813 GVTYYSQMKSEITKL

-849 WGAKWVTD
+849 WGAKWVEN
-857 VSGLPSEATA
+857 VSDLPSEATA

-878 VWVGSGNSWKDGIS
+878 VWVGSGNGWKDGIS

-907 IPIKELDDE
+907 IPIKQLDDE

-928 DFDLGISNT
+928 DFDLGVSNT

-964 GLRELKLGIVDQADK
+964 GLRELKLGIVDQAGK

-993 YDVNATNSHFVEDG
+993 YDVNATNSHFVEEG

-1019 SLNRNQLSNILG
+1019 SLNRNQLGNVLG

>member
-1 MLGNVFNV
+1 MNQTRFLS
-9 MTLINLINFIKELKM
+9 TLI
-24 RRPFFY
+24 
-30 QSMMVILLTVAGLSA
+30 VLLFAVTGLSA
-45 QEAVITGTVT
+45 QETVVSGTVT
-55 GANNGDPL
+55 GANTGDPL

-68 TIANT
+68 TITNS

-83 NYSFSA
+83 NYSFQV
-89 PASGETV
+89 PASGATV
-96 KLTVRFIGYYSQT
+96 ELTVRFIGYYSQT
-109 TNVVLNS
+109 INVTLTS
-116 GNITQD
+116 GNVTQD
-122 FVLNEDVL
+122 FVLDEDVL
-130 EMDAVVV
+130 EMDAVVI
-137 TGLVDATPRVKSP
+137 TGLVDATPKVKSP

-215 VDGVVIDPSVSGSPL
+215 IDGVVIDPSVSGSPL

-262 QIKTKRGNSLAQNQ
+262 QIRTKRGNALAQNQ

-298 SHAYLQNSSGDFID
+298 SHAYLQNSSGDFVD

-322 VGRASDVFKKSD
+322 IGRASDVFKKSD
-334 GTPVSGIEF
+334 GTSVSGIEF
-343 YDNAYK
+343 YDNEYK

-357 DPKENLASGGFNQ
+357 DPKESLSPGGYNQ
-370 MRRFFNENDQNSQ
+370 MRRFFSENDQNSQ

-391 ENTNFSIGIGN
+391 ENTNFSVGIGN

-419 VRLNVDHQF
+419 VRLNVDHKF
-428 RNSLDLS
+428 RNTLDVS
-435 FTSLV
+435 FTSLI

-509 MSLRWSPI
+509 MSLKWSPVS
-517 EWASITGSLS
+517 WANITGSLS
-527 YDRSNQNYNSH
+527 YDRSNQSYNSH

-557 IKTTSFDQGI
+557 IKTTAFDQGI
-567 NGDLRFMAV
+567 NGDVRFMAT
-576 RSFGDLTAKVTAS
+576 RTFWDLTAKLTAS

-631 VTGISNMAGVMLDYG
+631 VTGISNMGGVMLDYD

-731 KSLIPEFQT
+731 KALIPEFQT

-748 TLLDRFSLSATYVSA
+748 TLLDRFSLSATYVAA

-799 NAALVNSSN
+799 NAALVNTRS
-808 FSWDV
+808 FSWEL
-813 GVTYYSQSKSVITKL
+813 GVTYYSQMKSEITKL

-849 WGAKWVTD
+849 WGAKWVEN
-857 VSGLPSEATA
+857 VSDLPSEATA

-878 VWVGSGNSWKDGIS
+878 VWVGSGNGWKDGIS

-907 IPIKELDDE
+907 IPIKQLDDE

-928 DFDLGISNT
+928 DFDLGVSNT

-964 GLRELKLGIVDQADK
+964 GLRELKLGIVDQAGK

-993 YDVNATNSHFVEDG
+993 YDVNATNSHFVEEG

-1019 SLNRNQLSNILG
+1019 SLNRNQLGNVLG

>member
-1 MLGNVFNV
+1 MKQTRFLS
-9 MTLINLINFIKELKM
+9 TLIVF
-24 RRPFFY
+24 
-30 QSMMVILLTVAGLSA
+30 LLSVAGLSA
-45 QEAVITGTVT
+45 QEAVISGTIT
-55 GANNGDPL
+55 DAATGDPL

-68 TIANT
+68 TITNT

-89 PASGETV
+89 PASGQEAEL
-96 KLTVRFIGYYSQT
+96 LTRFIGYYSKT
-109 TNVVLNS
+109 VNITLTA
-116 GNITQD
+116 GAITQD
-122 FVLNEDVL
+122 FALDEDVL
-130 EMDAVVV
+130 EMDEIVI
-137 TGLVDATPRVKSP
+137 TGLVDATPKVKSP
-150 LSTGQVSG
+150 LSTGKVSG
-158 EALERVP
+158 EALDRVP

-174 GKVAGV
+174 GKIAGV

-215 VDGVVIDPSVSGSPL
+215 IDGVVIDPSVSGSPL

-262 QIKTKRGNSLAQNQ
+262 QIRTKRGNALAQNQ

-298 SHAYLQNSSGDFID
+298 SHAYLQNSSGDFVD

-334 GTPVSGIEF
+334 GTSVSGIEF
-343 YDNAYK
+343 YDNEYK

-357 DPKENLASGGFNQ
+357 DPKESLSAGGYNQ
-370 MRRFFNENDQNSQ
+370 MRRFFSENDQNSQ

-391 ENTNFSIGIGN
+391 ENTNFSVGIGN
-402 MNQSGVMSEISG
+402 MKQSGVMSEISG

-419 VRLNVDHQF
+419 VRLNVDHKF
-428 RNSLDLS
+428 RNTLDVS
-435 FTSLV
+435 FTSLI

-509 MSLRWSPI
+509 MSLKWSPVD
-517 EWASITGSLS
+517 WANITGSLS
-527 YDRSNQNYNSH
+527 YDRSNQSYNSH

-557 IKTTSFDQGI
+557 IKTTAFDQGI
-567 NGDLRFMAV
+567 NGDLRFMAT
-576 RSFGDLTAKVTAS
+576 RTFGDLTAKLTAS

-631 VTGISNMAGVMLDYG
+631 VTGISNMGGVMLDYD

-731 KSLIPEFQT
+731 KALIPEFQT
-740 ETEMGFDA
+740 ETEMGIDA
-748 TLLDRFSLSATYVSA
+748 TLLDRFSLSATYVAA

-799 NAALVNSSN
+799 NAALVNTSS
-808 FSWDV
+808 FSWNV
-813 GVTYYSQSKSVITKL
+813 GITYYSQSKSEITKL

-849 WGAKWVTD
+849 WGAKWVEN
-857 VSGLPSEATA
+857 VSDLPSEATA

-878 VWVGSGNSWKDGIS
+878 VWVGSGNGWKDGIS

-907 IPIKELDDE
+907 IPIKQLDDE

-937 LRFGGLEIYALID
+937 LQFGGLEIYALID

-964 GLRELKLGIVDQADK
+964 GLRELKLGIVDQAGK

-993 YDVNATNSHFVEDG
+993 YDVNATNSHFVEEG

-1019 SLNRNQLSNILG
+1019 SLNRNQLGNVLG

-1050 DYTGYDPEVGRAGD
+1050 NYTGYDPEVGRAGD

>member
-1 MLGNVFNV
+1 MNQTRFLS
-9 MTLINLINFIKELKM
+9 TLI
-24 RRPFFY
+24 
-30 QSMMVILLTVAGLSA
+30 VLLFAVTGLSA
-45 QEAVITGTVT
+45 QETVVSGTVT
-55 GANNGDPL
+55 GANTGDPL

-68 TIANT
+68 TITNS

-83 NYSFSA
+83 NYSFQV
-89 PASGETV
+89 PASGATV
-96 KLTVRFIGYYSQT
+96 ELTVRFIGYYSQT
-109 TNVVLNS
+109 INVTLTS
-116 GNITQD
+116 GNVTQD
-122 FVLNEDVL
+122 FVLDEDVL
-130 EMDAVVV
+130 EMDAVVI
-137 TGLVDATPRVKSP
+137 TGLVDATPKVKSP

-215 VDGVVIDPSVSGSPL
+215 IDGVVIDPSVSGSPL

-262 QIKTKRGNSLAQNQ
+262 QIRTKRGNALAQNQ

-298 SHAYLQNSSGDFID
+298 SHAYLQNSSGDFVD

-322 VGRASDVFKKSD
+322 IGRASDVFKKSD
-334 GTPVSGIEF
+334 GTSVSGIEF
-343 YDNAYK
+343 YDNEYK

-357 DPKENLASGGFNQ
+357 DPKESLSPGGYNQ
-370 MRRFFNENDQNSQ
+370 MRRFFSENDQNSQ

-391 ENTNFSIGIGN
+391 ENTNFSVGIGN

-419 VRLNVDHQF
+419 VRLNVDHKF
-428 RNSLDLS
+428 RNTLDVS
-435 FTSLV
+435 FTSLI

-509 MSLRWSPI
+509 MSLKWSPVS
-517 EWASITGSLS
+517 WANITGSLS
-527 YDRSNQNYNSH
+527 YDRSNQSYNSH

-557 IKTTSFDQGI
+557 IKTTAFDQGI
-567 NGDLRFMAV
+567 NGDVRFMAT
-576 RSFGDLTAKVTAS
+576 RTFGDLTAKLTAS

-631 VTGISNMAGVMLDYG
+631 VTGISNMGGVMLDYD

-731 KSLIPEFQT
+731 KALIPEFQT
-740 ETEMGFDA
+740 ETEMGLDA
-748 TLLDRFSLSATYVSA
+748 TLLDRFSLSATYVAA

-799 NAALVNSSN
+799 NAALVNTRS
-808 FSWDV
+808 FSWEL
-813 GVTYYSQSKSVITKL
+813 GVTYYSQMKSEITKL

-849 WGAKWVTD
+849 WGAKWVEN
-857 VSGLPSEATA
+857 VSDLPSEATA

-878 VWVGSGNSWKDGIS
+878 VWVGSGNGWKDGIS

-907 IPIKELDDE
+907 IPIKQLDDE

-928 DFDLGISNT
+928 DFDLGVSNT

-964 GLRELKLGIVDQADK
+964 GLRELKLGIVDQAGK

-993 YDVNATNSHFVEDG
+993 YDVNATNSHFVEEG

-1019 SLNRNQLSNILG
+1019 SLNRNQLGNVLG